1 MRVAL
6 FLLLSLAST
15 AFSTNVDDALLW
27 GPYRSNLYLGL
38 RPRIPQSLMTGL
50 MWFGTH
56 DYQSITRKL
65 ILLYSLSSLNATPG
79 TRHSCEQGDQL
90 DGYEWTEYDARQG
103 GVQVLKD
110 GPNNVKITTE
120 FIKVHGG
127 DHGGS
132 WAVRIKGEPM
142 ITGALILCAIQLWLT
157 GNLLCRQPFQSI
169 LHILRW
175 S

>member
-1 MRVAL
+1 MRVA
-6 FLLLSLAST
+6 LLLSLALTAIST
-15 AFSTNVDDALLW
+15 ANVDDALLW
-27 GPYRSNLYLGL
+27 GPYRSNLYFGL

-56 DYQSITRKL
+56 DYQSVTRKL
-65 ILLYSLSSLNATPG
+65 LLLCSLSTLNATPG

-110 GPNNVKITTE
+110 RANNVKITTE
-120 FIKVHGG
+120 FLKVQGG

-132 WAVRIKGEPM
+132 WAARIKGEPM
-142 ITGALILCAIQLWLT
+142 TAGALSLMRHSFGSQESYGRQT
-157 GNLLCRQPFQSI
+157 FPNLLY
-169 LHILRW
+169 ILRR

>member
-1 MRVAL
+1 MRVVL
-6 FLLLSLAST
+6 LWLLLLAST
-15 AFSTNVDDALLW
+15 AISTNVGDALLW

-65 ILLYSLSSLNATPG
+65 ILLWSLSSLNATTG

-110 GPNNVKITTE
+110 SPNNVKMTTE
-120 FIKVHGG
+120 FLKVHGG

-132 WAVRIKGEPM
+132 WAVRIKGEP
-142 ITGALILCAIQLWLT
+142 ITPGTLVLRVTQLWLT
-157 GNLLCRQPFQSI
+157 GNLL
-169 LHILRW
+169 W
-175 S
+175 